1 MSTNDFKVFCE
12 AAENMLSQA
21 MYEASD
27 TRANG
32 YTPGIVYRNLI
43 NKVLHQSSIM
53 AAAIGAVIAEKG
65 IDASD
70 SDINMLAS
78 AVKDTFGGQ
87 KVYYSFA
94 DVNSSYSAGTAI
106 STVLG
111 AMDTNSVLYASVTS
125 NTYYPAAG
133 AVVFRKTS
141 TSTATGTLITT
152 TGATYDLYAAD
163 IAASIVKADWKL
175 PTPGSHNHNASDINA
190 GTLSIARGGTGA
202 SDAGTARSNLGITPA
217 NIGAATAS
225 HNHSADDINAGTLPI
240 ARGGTGASN
249 LNTAN
254 HELGYMLLKGGY
266 NQITTSSPLDIDQ
279 TFEAGTYTVRQS
291 GDFGGLSGTL
301 PVDMDTAATA
311 NKVLKIVVNR
321 YKNESAAD
329 HASIQQMLFQAATN
343 KAWIRTTGSG
353 STYGAWTRFGG
364 DFSMIRKISRG
375 VLSVTGGSSQTKS
388 TTITVTNAEKCIVLY
403 GGADFGTSSSSMDNV
418 SAYLTLE
425 QVSSTSVKITA
436 TTRTGISGS
445 SARNVP
451 YQLVEY
457 Y

>member
-141 TSTATGTLITT
+141 VSTATGTLITT

-163 IAASIVKADWKL
+163 ITASVVKADWKL
-175 PTPGSHNHNASDINA
+175 PTPGSHNHNASDINS
-190 GTLSIARGGTGA
+190 GTLAIARGGTGA
-202 SDAGTARSNLGITPA
+202 SDAGTARSNLGITPS
-217 NIGAATAS
+217 NIGAAAAS

-240 ARGGTGASN
+240 ARGGTGGTTKIEAWKGITQSTRNTGITN
-249 LNTAN
+249 LDELEDGVYSIVTTTSTNADLRTALGGTGTGSVYAFLVQMSDTNGSKFQIAYRTAN
-254 HELGYMLLKGGY
+254 TYTAYRGLYGGNWTPWVRMVSGKDMEDGAY
-266 NQITTSSPLDIDQ
+266 SGVRTTTS
-279 TFEAGTYTVRQS
+279 GTIAS
-291 GDFGGLSGTL
+291 GAS
-301 PVDMDTAATA
+301 
-311 NKVLKIVVNR
+311 
-321 YKNESAAD
+321 SA
-329 HASIQQMLFQAATN
+329 
-343 KAWIRTTGSG
+343 
-353 STYGAWTRFGG
+353 
-364 DFSMIRKISRG
+364 
-375 VLSVTGGSSQTKS
+375 
-388 TTITVTNAEKCIVLY
+388 ITVTNSGKCLVNLL
-403 GGADFGTSSSSMDNV
+403 GASDYNN
-418 SAYLTLE
+418 YLTVTKTSTTKLTIKNTGSGVAGY
-425 QVSSTSVKITA
+425 QV
-436 TTRTGISGS
+436 
-445 SARNVP
+445 
-451 YQLVEY
+451 VEY

>member
-53 AAAIGAVIAEKG
+53 AAAIGAVIADKG

-141 TSTATGTLITT
+141 VSTATGTLITT
-152 TGATYDLYAAD
+152 AGATYDLYAAN
-163 IAASIVKADWKL
+163 IAASVVKADWKL
-175 PTPGSHNHNASDINA
+175 PTPGSHNHNASDINS
-190 GTLSIARGGTGA
+190 GTLAIARGGTGA

-217 NIGAATAS
+217 NIGAAAAS

-240 ARGGTGASN
+240 TRGGTGGTTKIEAWKGITQSTRNTGITN
-249 LNTAN
+249 LNELEDGVYSIVTTTSTNADLRTALGGTGTGSVYAFLVQMSDTNGSKFQIAYRTAN
-254 HELGYMLLKGGY
+254 TYTAYRGLYGGNWTPWVRMVSGKDMEDGAY
-266 NQITTSSPLDIDQ
+266 SGVRMTTS
-279 TFEAGTYTVRQS
+279 GTIAS
-291 GDFGGLSGTL
+291 GAS
-301 PVDMDTAATA
+301 
-311 NKVLKIVVNR
+311 
-321 YKNESAAD
+321 SA
-329 HASIQQMLFQAATN
+329 
-343 KAWIRTTGSG
+343 
-353 STYGAWTRFGG
+353 
-364 DFSMIRKISRG
+364 
-375 VLSVTGGSSQTKS
+375 
-388 TTITVTNAEKCIVLY
+388 ITVTNSGKCLVNLL
-403 GGADFGTSSSSMDNV
+403 GASDYNN
-418 SAYLTLE
+418 YLTVTKTSTTKLTIKNTGSGVAGY
-425 QVSSTSVKITA
+425 QV
-436 TTRTGISGS
+436 
-445 SARNVP
+445 
-451 YQLVEY
+451 VEY